1 MEVTLDKQG
10 RILLPPYLRTYAK
23 LDKDVVL
30 AGVGTK
36 FEIWDQVRFEE
47 RRLQV
52 EASFDADL
60 AALAE
65 TGFMRE
71 MLHTEQ
77 LQGHLAIV
85 VGAGASGRAAAKL
98 LARLG
103 ASVRF
108 LEKNVKAATES
119 FRAEAEAGGYDL
131 RLGAHAAQCG
141 PAAEARGDQARRGHH
156 LVGPVAQTAY
166 GPPGSR
172 RRHQ

>member
-1 MEVTLDKQG
+1 MLPPEYREEVLRHMPDGRLMLTNNFDGAISGYPIPEWEQVEESFRGGNKLDPRIRNIERFLIAGAMEVTLDKQG

-65 TGFMRE
+65 TGFM
-71 MLHTEQ
+71 
-77 LQGHLAIV
+77 
-85 VGAGASGRAAAKL
+85 
-98 LARLG
+98 
-103 ASVRF
+103 
-108 LEKNVKAATES
+108 
-119 FRAEAEAGGYDL
+119 L
-131 RLGAHAAQCG
+131 RL
-141 PAAEARGDQARRGHH
+141 
-156 LVGPVAQTAY
+156 
-166 GPPGSR
+166 
-172 RRHQ
+172 